1 LEVDKLEE
9 LFSTKKKE
17 EAKAEEHAK
26 SKVIN
31 LIDLSRA
38 NNIGIMLNRLKR
50 SPEDIKTAI
59 IKMDAEFLN
68 TGNLEALRKT
78 LPNKDEIETLKN
90 FEGDK
95 LNVGYVEQYMFQIYD
110 IPDLDKKIDQLLFKS
125 TYGAKVAEIK
135 VDLENVGKAIV
146 EVRTSKLFIGLLKHI
161 LAIGNFLNY
170 GSNTGSANGFSLEVI
185 EKLKDT
191 KGNKKDKTLLD
202 FLISHCRKK
211 APELL
216 KVSSELQHVNAAAT
230 IPLFPSVDQMKSIE
244 EGKPNEKLTDI
255 HSKIT
260 ALQFQ
265 VSKIAVSMHGK
276 EHDKEDPFYIT
287 IKEFVHKAEKETDD
301 TAKEQS
307 HIKAQFK
314 EVLAMFFLEE
324 KLNQG
329 DFQTHMF
336 FDLISKFLTT
346 FDKGCQ
352 ASDLRKA
359 QKKEKR

>member
-1 LEVDKLEE
+1 MKGPPMKGPPMKGPPIKGGKAPNLPALPGQPEIKVKTGPVPKGPTKRLNWKKVPNNKLITTVFKDFGDEEIPLEVDKLEE

-191 KGNKKDKTLLD
+191 KGNKKRQN
-202 FLISHCRKK
+202 FIR
-211 APELL
+211 
-216 KVSSELQHVNAAAT
+216 
-230 IPLFPSVDQMKSIE
+230 FPNFS
-244 EGKPNEKLTDI
+244 L
-255 HSKIT
+255 
-260 ALQFQ
+260 
-265 VSKIAVSMHGK
+265 
-276 EHDKEDPFYIT
+276 
-287 IKEFVHKAEKETDD
+287 
-301 TAKEQS
+301 
-307 HIKAQFK
+307 
-314 EVLAMFFLEE
+314 
-324 KLNQG
+324 
-329 DFQTHMF
+329 
-336 FDLISKFLTT
+336 
-346 FDKGCQ
+346 
-352 ASDLRKA
+352 
-359 QKKEKR
+359 